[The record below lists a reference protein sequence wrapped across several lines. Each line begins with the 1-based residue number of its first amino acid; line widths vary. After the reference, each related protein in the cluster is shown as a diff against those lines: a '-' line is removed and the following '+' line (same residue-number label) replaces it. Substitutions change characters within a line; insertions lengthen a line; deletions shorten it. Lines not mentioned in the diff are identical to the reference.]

1 LATTDAVTASA
12 DGLVCKRIQ
21 GYLFE
26 TLFGANGRISRATYW
41 PSLLLFSVAG
51 PFTATILLTTAA
63 IAAPLFILMVVVV
76 FIPWLIWGFA
86 IHTERLHDRDKS
98 AWWVLVF
105 YVVPGALSHFANVAW
120 LAGTVGTALCFIL
133 ALTGLALLIWGFV
146 EIGSLRGTA
155 GPNRCGANS
164 LAARNLNS
172 VRSATP

>member
-1 LATTDAVTASA
+1 M
-12 DGLVCKRIQ
+12 R
-21 GYLFE
+21 LFQL
-26 TLFGANGRISRATYW
+26 LFGLSGRVDRNKFWMVIVVSGVTFIVGG
-41 PSLLLFSVAG
+41 LIF
-51 PFTATILLTTAA
+51 AA
-63 IAAPLFILMVVVV
+63 IAVSAFGLHRVSFRSGIPGLIFIAPLSVR
-76 FIPWLIWGFA
+76 
-86 IHTERLHDRDKS
+86 RLHDRDKS